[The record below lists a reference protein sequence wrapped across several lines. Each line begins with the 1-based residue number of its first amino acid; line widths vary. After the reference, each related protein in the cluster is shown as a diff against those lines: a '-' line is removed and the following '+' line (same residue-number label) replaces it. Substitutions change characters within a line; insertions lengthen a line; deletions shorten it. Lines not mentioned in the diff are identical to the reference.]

1 MLNNAKCH
9 FHILDY
15 KLSRSLLHIP
25 PHIRLTD
32 AQFDVPYD
40 VDMIIGNGY
49 FWDIMSAGHHRLGPG
64 LSVLLK
70 TQMGWVLG
78 ESVRSTTASQRRIR
92 NVVTNK
98 PLNDQLT
105 RFWVIET
112 IPETNESYT
121 QSYEGY
127 FMQMITRNFG
137 RHLIVEISLNYDIT
151 KSGENRFRNLDRKLS
166 TPPSAGIC
174 LFKNIPR
181 WDIRIN
187 YQGIVQSRRNPSITC
202 RIMLSSR
209 KRVP

>member
-1 MLNNAKCH
+1 
-9 FHILDY
+9 
-15 KLSRSLLHIP
+15 
-25 PHIRLTD
+25 
-32 AQFDVPYD
+32 
-40 VDMIIGNGY
+40 
-49 FWDIMSAGHHRLGPG
+49 MSAGHHRLGPG

-70 TQMGWVLG
+70 AQMGWVLG
-78 ESVRSTTASQRRIR
+78 GSVRSTTASQRRIR

-151 KSGENRFRNLDRKLS
+151 KSEHTALGHTYKLPRNSPIKTKPVYYLPHHVVIKETS
-166 TPPSAGIC
+166 TITKERV
-174 LFKNIPR
+174 LFDGSTKTSKKMSLNE
-181 WDIRIN
+181 
-187 YQGIVQSRRNPSITC
+187 V
-202 RIMLSSR
+202 
-209 KRVP
+209 